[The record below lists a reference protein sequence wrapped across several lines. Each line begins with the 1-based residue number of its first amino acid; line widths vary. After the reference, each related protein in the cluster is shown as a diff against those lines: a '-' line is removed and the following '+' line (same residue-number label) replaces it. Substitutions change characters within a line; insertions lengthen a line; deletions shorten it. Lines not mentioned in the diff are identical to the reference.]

1 MRNDLFSFAGIL
13 LAGALLASSACS
25 FKFDVPP
32 GQAICQQPADCPT
45 GYVCERIDQASV
57 VVSVCCLKP
66 GCTKGLSDAAVANAA
81 NAAIAVGYVPP
92 DASADEVAPSEAGVS
107 TDAPSS
113 PDASAGPD
121 S

>member
-1 MRNDLFSFAGIL
+1 MQNNLLSPAGIL
-13 LAGALLASSACS
+13 LAGALLTSSACS

-45 GYVCERIDQASV
+45 GYVCERIDQV
-57 VVSVCCLKP
+57 PVDVSVCCLKP
-66 GCTKGLSDAAVANAA
+66 GCSKSLSDAAVANAA
-81 NAAIAVGYVPP
+81 TAARAVGFVPP

-107 TDAPSS
+107 TDA
-113 PDASAGPD
+113 SAGPD

>member
-1 MRNDLFSFAGIL
+1 MRNNLLSFAGIL

-45 GYVCERIDQASV
+45 GYVCEHIDQAPV
-57 VVSVCCLKP
+57 DVSVCCLKP
-66 GCTKGLSDAAVANAA
+66 GCTKSLSDVAVANAA
-81 NAAIAVGYVPP
+81 TAAIAVGYVPP
-92 DASADEVAPSEAGVS
+92 DAAADEVAPSEAGVS

-113 PDASAGPD
+113 PDAGAGPD
-121 S
+121 A